1 MFPVCL
7 FCLSALAYTL
17 WKVNTKTSRADSIL
31 VALST
36 FFICLVIPTRVG
48 AQLEKMSSSPS
59 LVAASPTRDHEYIV
73 IVALTAFSG
82 RVLLVVS
89 PNEDGK

>member
-1 MFPVCL
+1 MENGVYDPRPRDHSC
-7 FCLSALAYTL
+7 
-17 WKVNTKTSRADSIL
+17 VN
-31 VALST
+31 
-36 FFICLVIPTRVG
+36 CP
-48 AQLEKMSSSPS
+48 